1 MSSPPRDRDA
11 WGDSPEVED
20 AVSSPR
26 SPTADAAERLVRA
39 ASASPRASLD
49 VREGDRPR
57 FRDFFERDDEARP
70 GEGLERGPTNGD
82 AVWTGGAIPPES
94 GARGAASSG
103 GPKHV
108 KMTFATSPVRKK
120 KEALVHPD
128 PDATDVAEE
137 VDALVSAACSRG
149 IGAAAQTLRE
159 AMAMASAATDD
170 AHAPAARAMAEAL
183 ADALAER
190 VLPGLAEAPKLA
202 SLASLDAE
210 GADGVDLSAPEATAN
225 PRAVLLAA
233 RLLDVMPRDDEDPRV
248 EDPRVED
255 PRVEDPFATRS
266 VPRRGPRE
274 RVLVAL
280 LVALRARLG
289 NCLEA
294 ARAGAFPP
302 LARFL
307 LSAARD
313 AEARRGSR
321 AAQSVARLARS
332 CVARVAAHTVEPA
345 DVRSFLAMARAAGD
359 GGARG
364 ALVAALAEALER
376 TESLGPAATFQLD
389 GEGSGLLGATGGGDA
404 SAGHALAAPPRVTEG
419 ASFFRRLVGSAV
431 DFRSAYESKRLA
443 AKKKEW
449 PFRRGF
455 AVCTWAYV
463 ESFRAS
469 RAAEDAA
476 AATAAMASAS
486 ASARTGDVRRASPAA
501 AAAAA
506 AAAGGDAQEHMPR
519 LFSFLSTDPDENG
532 GAQGVEAY
540 FHGPYLV
547 VEATGADGRRVA
559 VPFTT
564 PFTTKTWRCVA
575 VEYEPPAEETA
586 ATAPFATNDGAERT
600 TRRVRIKD
608 TAAAKRGEVRLY
620 LDGAVAES
628 HRFCLPR
635 VSGPLGFCCFGTN
648 PPAAMAG
655 VQRRRRQCALFASL
669 GPVYVFREAVGAR
682 AMGKMAARGGTYVPR
697 YGAIR
702 APRES
707 LPPSLANAS
716 LANASLD
723 AEIAPKLLQVLH
735 PATTPVRDDN
745 RESAGSGGSGKS
757 ERPATRIPDLSP
769 LGGGGTRSDRRGSF
783 LGSATTAKR
792 TPIRDA
798 IERASPLGAA
808 ALLSLMCAEEDVA
821 AAAALAPTLKALAL
835 CLTGDAAAVASA
847 VAALEASAFAA
858 LLRRVLPNALRALRD
873 VHGHGIHDVSSVV
886 SASSCDVSELDAAE
900 MAAVDALEVLV
911 AERAPSGSALRT
923 SLCAAFFSSLDA
935 WTGGA
940 DDSGPA
946 EGSAVGVG
954 VPALLRVLRVVHA
967 MAHVEGGAALRAAGG
982 AKRVL
987 AAAATR
993 VRFPVCFS
1001 PPETT
1006 GARGGGGPGGVPG
1019 GERGGA
1025 FRAPPRATPPLSLRA
1040 GVEGAPPGPPRMSHA
1055 WKFGVRASFFGE
1067 KKRFRA
1073 GVLDADDEKKN
1084 ANGAA
1089 PEPSAT
1095 FVEET
1100 LSVVEPPFRVPF
1112 FSSPFAARGALLDAL
1127 VPPVSALLRG
1137 GDADPR
1143 EALAD
1148 AAAFAGDCEDPRV
1161 ASRALQAALAL
1172 VESPGATG
1180 ATCRRAFVRAGG
1192 ADACAGMLR
1201 ALALRYEEP
1210 RDPPGRGAFREETKP
1225 RDERREMRDVET
1237 RLGAGELAASC
1248 VCLLSALARGGE
1260 LAGPGASLVSAS
1272 FLDAALAERATRHAF
1287 RLAPNAL
1294 LTPEVWSS
1302 LVARG
1307 GGADFA
1313 ALGAALES
1321 VPRASAATRRRALS
1335 DARAFFARAEE
1346 EDAEARDARGPG
1358 EKEAAQIASAPTA
1371 LSVALGL
1378 PEWPKWLVECV
1389 VREAA
1394 DAADPRLDAAARG
1407 EARAHARVGLDALGA
1422 QWRRA
1427 SARAGGWRDVETATR
1442 AFRESADAFHESA
1455 DAATNDV
1462 RRSTCDWYARAA
1474 RAARRCSERA
1484 LGAHAAYVAAALR
1497 RAREIGPK
1505 TRDAPREASRVG
1517 DSGSRGFRGGSE
1529 TREPFSFS
1537 GTDGKQTGTVEATN
1551 ATLLAHARFLTR
1563 VVADA
1568 LAEDTTVRSYDR
1580 TLAEKAPAEAPRTEP
1595 PRTEPPE
1602 LSSSD
1607 PREDPF
1613 EEEEEEEE
1621 TTRLGLLR
1629 SARALV
1635 DALFASTETVE
1646 ATVPSRRDELLAAAT
1661 LVATR
1666 NLRAATGKTDSFFF
1680 PVNDE
1685 NPADGLASVSPTE
1698 TDTRSATPKR
1708 SRRGPRTPLVSAACA
1723 EAAASADG
1731 VGAGGVSAADALG
1744 YEFLG
1749 SAPSRSDDAAGSR
1762 PAESDAEHSRCLAT
1776 THRVLAPYLQGGRA
1790 LSAAT
1795 RARAPH
1801 FAIAALFSE
1810 LKRIR
1815 SSSTRAETRGD
1826 ATEKTAAFLCAHML
1840 CLVGRWRSAVAEACA
1855 EGEVLG
1861 NTPASASA
1869 AAELLGTAE
1878 PTRAMLT
1885 RPAAEAVAAAL
1896 APPWSDALEAS
1907 ARAAARDAA
1916 RVPKRRETCDTH
1928 RAEFFVDDEDAH
1940 FTEASCA
1947 ARADAERAATDA
1959 RERAFAAFDARWR
1972 RLGAVSGADR
1982 GEGDETS
1989 EEASDPAD
1997 PLTPFA
2003 NLTAKMAHV
2012 ASRWRELLERASA
2025 ARAAAEN
2032 AAREEARRGDEAWRA
2047 FAARCA
2053 EAGFG
2058 AIESFVPS

>member
-1 MSSPPRDRDA
+1 
-11 WGDSPEVED
+11 
-20 AVSSPR
+20 
-26 SPTADAAERLVRA
+26 
-39 ASASPRASLD
+39 
-49 VREGDRPR
+49 
-57 FRDFFERDDEARP
+57 
-70 GEGLERGPTNGD
+70 
-82 AVWTGGAIPPES
+82 
-94 GARGAASSG
+94 
-103 GPKHV
+103 
-108 KMTFATSPVRKK
+108 
-120 KEALVHPD
+120 
-128 PDATDVAEE
+128 
-137 VDALVSAACSRG
+137 
-149 IGAAAQTLRE
+149 
-159 AMAMASAATDD
+159 
-170 AHAPAARAMAEAL
+170 
-183 ADALAER
+183 
-190 VLPGLAEAPKLA
+190 
-202 SLASLDAE
+202 
-210 GADGVDLSAPEATAN
+210 
-225 PRAVLLAA
+225 
-233 RLLDVMPRDDEDPRV
+233 
-248 EDPRVED
+248 
-255 PRVEDPFATRS
+255 
-266 VPRRGPRE
+266 
-274 RVLVAL
+274 
-280 LVALRARLG
+280 
-289 NCLEA
+289 
-294 ARAGAFPP
+294 
-302 LARFL
+302 
-307 LSAARD
+307 
-313 AEARRGSR
+313 
-321 AAQSVARLARS
+321 
-332 CVARVAAHTVEPA
+332 
-345 DVRSFLAMARAAGD
+345 MARAAGD
-359 GGARG
+359 ARG

-404 SAGHALAAPPRVTEG
+404 GAGHALAAPPRVTEG

-486 ASARTGDVRRASPAA
+486 ASARTRRASPAA

-506 AAAGGDAQEHMPR
+506 AAAAGGDTQEHMPR
-519 LFSFLSTDPDENG
+519 LFRFLSTDPDENG

-600 TRRVRIKD
+600 TRRVRIKN

-735 PATTPVRDDN
+735 PATAPVRDDN

-798 IERASPLGAA
+798 IERASPLGAT
-808 ALLSLMCAEEDVA
+808 ALLSLMCAEEDGA
-821 AAAALAPTLKALAL
+821 AAAAIAATLGALAL

-873 VHGHGIHDVSSVV
+873 VHGHGIHDVSSVF

-967 MAHVEGGAALRAAGG
+967 MAHVEGGAALREAGG

-1019 GERGGA
+1019 GERGGS
-1025 FRAPPRATPPLSLRA
+1025 FRATPRATPPLSLRA

-1067 KKRFRA
+1067 RFRA

-1112 FSSPFAARGALLDAL
+1112 YSSPFAARGALLDAL

-1225 RDERREMRDVET
+1225 RDERRETRDVET

-1358 EKEAAQIASAPTA
+1358 EKEAAQIASAATA

-1442 AFRESADAFHESA
+1442 AIRESADAFHESA
-1455 DAATNDV
+1455 AAATNDV
-1462 RRSTCDWYARAA
+1462 RRSTFDSYARAA
-1474 RAARRCSERA
+1474 RAARRSSERA
-1484 LGAHAAYVAAALR
+1484 P
-1497 RAREIGPK
+1497 AR
-1505 TRDAPREASRVG
+1505 TSRT
-1517 DSGSRGFRGGSE
+1517 S
-1529 TREPFSFS
+1529 
-1537 GTDGKQTGTVEATN
+1537 
-1551 ATLLAHARFLTR
+1551 
-1563 VVADA
+1563 
-1568 LAEDTTVRSYDR
+1568 
-1580 TLAEKAPAEAPRTEP
+1580 P
-1595 PRTEPPE
+1595 PR
-1602 LSSSD
+1602 
-1607 PREDPF
+1607 
-1613 EEEEEEEE
+1613 
-1621 TTRLGLLR
+1621 
-1629 SARALV
+1629 
-1635 DALFASTETVE
+1635 
-1646 ATVPSRRDELLAAAT
+1646 
-1661 LVATR
+1661 
-1666 NLRAATGKTDSFFF
+1666 
-1680 PVNDE
+1680 
-1685 NPADGLASVSPTE
+1685 
-1698 TDTRSATPKR
+1698 
-1708 SRRGPRTPLVSAACA
+1708 
-1723 EAAASADG
+1723 
-1731 VGAGGVSAADALG
+1731 
-1744 YEFLG
+1744 
-1749 SAPSRSDDAAGSR
+1749 
-1762 PAESDAEHSRCLAT
+1762 
-1776 THRVLAPYLQGGRA
+1776 
-1790 LSAAT
+1790 
-1795 RARAPH
+1795 
-1801 FAIAALFSE
+1801 
-1810 LKRIR
+1810 
-1815 SSSTRAETRGD
+1815 
-1826 ATEKTAAFLCAHML
+1826 
-1840 CLVGRWRSAVAEACA
+1840 
-1855 EGEVLG
+1855 
-1861 NTPASASA
+1861 
-1869 AAELLGTAE
+1869 
-1878 PTRAMLT
+1878 
-1885 RPAAEAVAAAL
+1885 
-1896 APPWSDALEAS
+1896 
-1907 ARAAARDAA
+1907 
-1916 RVPKRRETCDTH
+1916 
-1928 RAEFFVDDEDAH
+1928 
-1940 FTEASCA
+1940 CA
-1947 ARADAERAATDA
+1947 ARAKSVRRRVTRRA
-1959 RERAFAAFDARWR
+1959 R
-1972 RLGAVSGADR
+1972 R
-1982 GEGDETS
+1982 
-1989 EEASDPAD
+1989 
-1997 PLTPFA
+1997 
-2003 NLTAKMAHV
+2003 
-2012 ASRWRELLERASA
+2012 RASA
-2025 ARAAAEN
+2025 TPDRAAFEAVPRR
-2032 AAREEARRGDEAWRA
+2032 ASRFRFRERTANRREPSRRRTRRSSRTRA
-2047 FAARCA
+2047 
-2053 EAGFG
+2053 
-2058 AIESFVPS
+2058 S